1 MPDKKLPISEFAA
14 KIKSKYPQ
22 YGNLSDTDLVTKI
35 TNTYPKYKD
44 MVDLSGIS
52 KKKELSEPVSPVG
65 GETGIS
71 VPPSG
76 FEELKPAKRQP
87 TEVIK
92 EPKVVG
98 EDTLLARKME
108 REQRPVVSTTG
119 VKLPA
124 APKVVAEEKAAERAL
139 APKLPTAPK
148 EDIGELE
155 GLSNAIDRGILQ
167 GKLADMLALGQ
178 MPKREDI
185 KEIARINKEL
195 TQIPSTGA
203 YQRFNAAPDLKT
215 AAKEFVDNPF
225 EITSQLISESLSAL
239 VRHGYSRA
247 LAGAGT
253 GAALGSL
260 IPIPGIS
267 TAAGAGTGY
276 IAGMGVAGYNLEMAS
291 SIMDSF
297 REAGVDVTDEKS
309 LTKAFDDPNTLR
321 KAREFANKRAVP
333 IAIFDMFSA
342 GMGGKLLG
350 KPAKTILSKVGRG
363 AAEVGIQ
370 MGMAGAGETA
380 AQLTAGQKINPTAI
394 LAEVIGEAGG
404 GAPDIIVGTMIE
416 NKKNNQSIRKEAVRL
431 DIEPQQLQD
440 MLDISEASGEITDA
454 QANEI
459 KKEYEDIQKVKQA
472 VPEEFKKNADVIEA
486 LNQKR
491 QLEAKKQ
498 GLDPVFAKKIDDQ
511 IKALDTKIDDIV
523 AAGEVAPEAAPEVPA
538 AEEKTYRVEYFD
550 PESRKMTHQ
559 MFATEAEGEAFK
571 KTLTREQT
579 SQGVTSYFEKAPA
592 KGVGEV
598 ALEAAPEVPAA
609 PVQELKEGQQ
619 IQFNLPANQGQKT
632 GTKVTVPGYE
642 DVDFVAVQD
651 GFNYD
656 IYELASGLKVTPTTS
671 FSVDD
676 AISQTAVTLASK
688 GVTSEKLLSKIY
700 NSEKAIKSLKIN
712 ESPAIEKFKEKR
724 IAEEEKV
731 PFIHTE
737 EERQKL
743 FEIAKEAKEKGLSSA
758 ENIIT
763 NAANIKSGNKMNE
776 ERARAIIAT
785 SEKNKKFRD
794 LEEQQK
800 PYPQEDIVKREDTE
814 EDFKQQINNEYKSD
828 KYDTIPQDI
837 KQKGYDAHRK
847 LVEITNKYGYY
858 PKSIKELKA
867 DPVIAL
873 SIYLRAT
880 GAKKVETRTDRIK
893 AAEKVVDDTVK
904 SINEIYNREFPEKA
918 RAVPEKKIGDP
929 ESAYYKEGLP
939 TYNIEQFREN
949 PNILKSDEAYNS
961 LKYPNSFV
969 SLYTDRNLVA
979 SENNVSPESIEVGDE
994 VFVSGKKYAVES
1006 MLEIKKGKETLK
1018 LLRLD
1023 EKGNILR
1030 QRDLPKEEMEVSEEI
1045 EEEVVEEPELPAAP
1059 EKTQDEV
1066 AKEQTKETDLL
1077 LGGQAEQRRKDGKYT
1092 KDGVEYVRNPKGQGI
1107 ASEMTGEV
1115 RFTNEVSLPFKYK
1128 LVEAETLQPSHQDGI
1143 RNPLHFIPEAQP
1155 KNRNDVGSLQAE
1167 ESFANNPRFSELGE
1181 NTNAYSGAP
1190 VVNERG
1196 EVVQGN
1202 NRSAGLRKGYQRNN
1216 PQYKNDL
1223 AANAEQFGFTREQ
1236 VEGMKNPV
1244 LVREVAVSDQGAVEL
1259 GNYDAKDLETGGKR
1273 RIDPIA
1279 VTRRMPF
1286 DVKGRIADLFTGE
1299 ETLNQAIR
1307 ANQKRLLELLNPY
1320 LNQAQRNTI
1329 TKDGVLTDAGIK
1341 DLEAVVQ
1348 QFLFDNG
1355 DTALP
1360 DLFESLSA
1368 TQKEGLRKSLPYVF
1382 SVSPEKSLVPDIQEA
1397 ILAVNDFNAS
1407 GAGEFD
1413 AWLLQGD
1420 IFNDGKTPKD
1430 KYTPLELAIAKTLV
1444 ESKTQKEVARKFA
1457 DYADVVKDKEADM
1470 FEPARPGK
1478 SRKEGVLEI
1487 FKAEDYAKPIS
1498 ERGRK
1503 EAAPEKKPTPEP
1515 SAEKRARETKR
1526 EPRLPETEKRAEAR
1540 KELRDAF
1547 NDLMNLGVAY
1557 DPRSQAEKQVRLTKA
1572 IINVIKQEAIG
1583 AIKDLQKYIKDNLG
1597 FDISDKDAKYLLIE
1611 SKKPEYAIQEPTAG
1625 KVPVQPKAR
1634 AGEKVEAGV
1643 PPARPPK
1650 APKEEGEAEGRKEE
1664 RRFSKTLIESPEL
1677 LKAVKKGVG
1686 ATLEYTRQAN
1696 AMSVAQAQEILDVL
1710 GEDKAYNAI
1719 KDEQTNGAVRTVLG
1733 QVLIKRYNEL
1743 AKKATS
1749 KDDRDS
1755 YINNTIDIAEYVT
1768 KKLATDAGQ
1777 TIQAF
1782 KLWQALTPEAQLLAA
1797 VKEVKKSARANVG
1810 KVRKDID
1817 NLGKKFNKANEEAI
1831 KEILKS
1837 EEVDR
1842 SVKKD
1847 AQEGVQKAK
1856 DRAAKARQKRADIIK
1871 KYKGKG
1877 GITLTTGGLT
1887 KEGIEFVGEVA
1898 VTYIE
1903 EGLAEVQVIAEKIL
1917 ADIKTITGSSPN
1929 DKVKQEVFEIAEKE
1943 LSKSDLKI
1951 VKSVKDQRLKINEI
1965 AIKHFTEAEKIKK
1978 NLAQKFMDE
1987 ADMSESNAEALAKR
2001 FEDAFDR
2008 VVSRKKAE
2016 ILAKSKKRFDRIQK
2030 AINEQAG
2037 KKAENKTLQDEIIKY
2052 SNLGAFKAD
2061 DMLDYLAKKFNL
2073 GQLTTEQAA
2082 KIEELAQKIQ
2092 KAPEGTPKREATED
2106 LLAYQANLNKGNWGE
2121 VAQAIWY
2128 ANILSGYR
2136 THEKNIVSTFFNSLA
2151 ELGTEIIADPK
2162 SAPYLIAGYIE
2173 GFKKR
2178 GLLEAGRTLATGRSP
2193 IHVSKIETPEPLE
2206 RVKFIR
2212 GGYNPAN
2219 WFKYVGR
2226 AMKAEDVLSF
2236 QGLKE
2241 ARAWQLARKEAEKY
2255 GFNTWTKSGWKKVN
2269 ELLMNTTERFE
2280 IARDQALEEG
2290 LVENSRDYKRRI
2302 YELMENSRPE
2312 AMTEDA
2318 YNFAAHGTYNY
2329 MSDGTLGAFTNA
2341 ISNALDVKIGGVQ
2354 PGRFVV
2360 PFTRIITNVVN
2371 NALDYSPVGV
2381 IRAAKGARGFKSFDE
2396 FSLTKGSYKPLTP
2409 EQRRI
2414 VAIKA
2419 AVGISFAAIIQYMVS
2434 AGLIDMSGEGPED
2447 EKKKA
2452 QLREQ
2457 GWQPYS
2463 IKIGDTWYS
2472 YFYTPLV
2479 LTLGWMGNL
2488 NDAAKYGEEDEQT
2501 LLRRASIASL
2511 KFGGMIADMTWI
2523 NSAATFL
2530 GALNEPKINEQQ
2542 RRVENA
2548 LSGMAR
2554 GFVPFAQNI
2563 TQLTQAYNSTFQ
2575 IPAKQVNNS
2584 WEALY
2589 QDIPIARNSLNDK
2602 VNALGEPVI
2611 KDIDIMWS
2619 KEKGSPVW
2627 SFLTDKKGWVATLDR
2642 KTVLVFDQKL
2652 RQDRPLTDD
2661 EFYELSKLRGRYIKE
2676 DIERI
2681 MKEGYP
2687 VKREGAIKIVLGED
2701 MTPKELNNIL
2711 SKRIEPLA
2719 TKKAKAKIFGFE
2731 YSEKEA
2737 DELNAELTELEREY
2751 WGLNE
2756 N

>member
-1 MPDKKLPISEFAA
+1 MPQNDPLGILGEQPPKKQA
-14 KIKSKYPQ
+14 
-22 YGNLSDTDLVTKI
+22 DL
-35 TNTYPKYKD
+35 
-44 MVDLSGIS
+44 LGIL
-52 KKKELSEPVSPVG
+52 KKKEVSGDKLEIG
-65 GETGIS
+65 GEVGIS
-71 VPPSG
+71 APPSDSGKG
-76 FEELKPAKRQP
+76 FGELKPAKRQP
-87 TEVIK
+87 AEVIK

-98 EDTLLARKME
+98 EDTLLTRKME
-108 REQRPVVSTTG
+108 QAQRPAISTTG
-119 VKLPA
+119 VRLPA

-139 APKLPTAPK
+139 APKLETRVAKDEQGWLANTVSALDRGFYKNLIGNPIKGLATVVQYGTEAMTGGRVK
-148 EDIGELE
+148 EGPVSDALNKFGDWFN
-155 GLSNAIDRGILQ
+155 NAIDEVAPQDPEFKNSLSDQFAQAFGQVGSIVLTGGLGAGGRAAGIATQ
-167 GKLADMLALGQ
+167 AVPSAGRLAPAVAAG
-178 MPKREDI
+178 
-185 KEIARINKEL
+185 KEL
-195 TQIPSTGA
+195 VS
-203 YQRFNAAPDLKT
+203 
-215 AAKEFVDNPF
+215 
-225 EITSQLISESLSAL
+225 EITSPAAISAGLTMGQAEFD
-239 VRHGYSRA
+239 RA
-247 LAGAGT
+247 KKAGASDDQAFEAFYKN
-253 GAALGSL
+253 AAVGSIL
-260 IPIPGIS
+260 EKIPVMQFLKRFNNA
-267 TAAGAGTGY
+267 TAGGVANY
-276 IAGMGVAGYNLEMAS
+276 IKTKGVAGITGGLEEATTEVLQQVYANKTAKDIYNTNQDIFEGLTES
-291 SIMDSF
+291 G
-297 REAGVDVTDEKS
+297 GVGFGVGFLLNAMGANAK
-309 LTKAFDDPNTLR
+309 LLR
-321 KAREFANKRAVP
+321 KQ
-333 IAIFDMFSA
+333 
-342 GMGGKLLG
+342 GKE
-350 KPAKTILSKVGRG
+350 
-363 AAEVGIQ
+363 AE
-370 MGMAGAGETA
+370 
-380 AQLTAGQKINPTAI
+380 AQL
-394 LAEVIGEAGG
+394 V
-404 GAPDIIVGTMIE
+404 
-416 NKKNNQSIRKEAVRL
+416 
-431 DIEPQQLQD
+431 
-440 MLDISEASGEITDA
+440 DA
-454 QANEI
+454 QI
-459 KKEYEDIQKVKQA
+459 KEFESRAEKGPE
-472 VPEEFKKNADVIEA
+472 VPPA
-486 LNQKR
+486 
-491 QLEAKKQ
+491 
-498 GLDPVFAKKIDDQ
+498 PSP
-511 IKALDTKIDDIV
+511 
-523 AAGEVAPEAAPEVPA
+523 AAEVAPEMAQYTMEAPRLAGEPEQISKPIELSIEPA
-538 AEEKTYRVEYFD
+538 
-550 PESRKMTHQ
+550 PQ
-559 MFATEAEGEAFK
+559 
-571 KTLTREQT
+571 
-579 SQGVTSYFEKAPA
+579 
-592 KGVGEV
+592 
-598 ALEAAPEVPAA
+598 VPAA
-609 PVQELKEGQQ
+609 PAKAPITTIEVEEAARQMQPITDRMVQIEREFENLGYKIDTDYDNEMIVSDIEGNEVGEIPESLVPLAAEYEKATRRLGEFDDRARERALSKSREVVEAEAVEVKPELPASPIQELKEGQQ

-776 ERARAIIAT
+776 ERARSIIAT

-800 PYPQEDIVKREDTE
+800 PYPQEDIIKREDTE

-847 LVEITNKYGYY
+847 LIEITNKYGYY
-858 PKSIKELKA
+858 PRSIKELKA

-918 RAVPEKKIGDP
+918 VGEVAPEAAPEVPAAP
-929 ESAYYKEGLP
+929 A
-939 TYNIEQFREN
+939 
-949 PNILKSDEAYNS
+949 
-961 LKYPNSFV
+961 
-969 SLYTDRNLVA
+969 
-979 SENNVSPESIEVGDE
+979 
-994 VFVSGKKYAVES
+994 
-1006 MLEIKKGKETLK
+1006 
-1018 LLRLD
+1018 
-1023 EKGNILR
+1023 
-1030 QRDLPKEEMEVSEEI
+1030 
-1045 EEEVVEEPELPAAP
+1045 EEEVSDRKFWDEYGKSDYSYGQYGGKSSDTLYIRDTKSGKVVKEIKIKNKDFEGAKKEVFKWIDSKSGTKILEAYEEVYGEPELPAAP

-1107 ASEMTGEV
+1107 ASEVTGEV

-1273 RIDPIA
+1273 RVDPIA

-1470 FEPARPGK
+1470 FEAARPGK

-1515 SAEKRARETKR
+1515 SAEKRAGDAARSLAER
-1526 EPRLPETEKRAEAR
+1526 IRAGKITRKGLQVSTGLDAIWDAALEVVATSLEAGASIA
-1540 KELRDAF
+1540 DAIQ
-1547 NDLMNLGVAY
+1547 DG
-1557 DPRSQAEKQVRLTKA
+1557 
-1572 IINVIKQEAIG
+1572 I
-1583 AIKDLQKYIKDNLG
+1583 KYIRSTDFYKNATNKKQIEDNFANQLN
-1597 FDISDKDAKYLLIE
+1597 E
-1611 SKKPEYAIQEPTAG
+1611 EYAIQEQAAG
-1625 KVPVQPKAR
+1625 EVPVQPKAR
-1634 AGEKVEAGV
+1634 AGRKVEAEV
-1643 PPARPPK
+1643 PPTKPPK
-1650 APKEEGEAEGRKEE
+1650 AAEEGEAEGRKGK
-1664 RRFSKTLIESPEL
+1664 RRFTERLIESPEL
-1677 LKAVKKGVG
+1677 LKAVKKGITP
-1686 ATLEYTRQAN
+1686 TLEYTRQAN
-1696 AMSVAQAQEILDVL
+1696 AMTVAEAEQIVNVL
-1710 GEDKAYNAI
+1710 GEDRAYEAMR
-1719 KDEQTNGAVRTVLG
+1719 DSETSGAVRVVLG
-1733 QVLIKRYNEL
+1733 QVLIKRYNKL
-1743 AKKATS
+1743 AKEATTKED
-1749 KDDRDS
+1749 KDL
-1755 YINNTIDIAEYVT
+1755 YIGATVDIAEFVT
-1768 KKLATDAGQ
+1768 VSLATEAGR

-1782 KLWQALTPEAQLLAA
+1782 SLWEKLTPEAQLLAA
-1797 VKEVKKSARANVG
+1797 TRQVKKSARRSIG
-1810 KVRKDID
+1810 KAKNDVEVIKE
-1817 NLGKKFNKANEEAI
+1817 KFNKANEEAV

-1837 EEVDR
+1837 EEVTK

-1847 AQEGVQKAK
+1847 TEVRISNAK

-1917 ADIKTITGSSPN
+1917 ADIKNITGSSPN
-1929 DKVKQEVFEIAEKE
+1929 DKVKEEVFEIAGKE
-1943 LSKSDLKI
+1943 LQKSDLKI

-1965 AIKHFTEAEKIKK
+1965 AIKHFTEQEKIKK
-1978 NLAQKFMDE
+1978 DLAQKFMDE
-1987 ADMSESNAEALAKR
+1987 ADMSESNAEELAKR

-2008 VVSRKKAE
+2008 VVARKKAE
-2016 ILAKSKKRFDRIQK
+2016 ILAKDKKRFDRIQK
-2030 AINEQAG
+2030 AVNEQAG
-2037 KKAENKTLQDEIIKY
+2037 KKADKKTLQDEIIKY
-2052 SNLGAFKAD
+2052 SNLGAFSAD
-2061 DMLDYLAKKFNL
+2061 DMLDYLSKKFNL
-2073 GQLTTEQAA
+2073 GQLTPEQAS
-2082 KIEELAQKIQ
+2082 KIEELAEKIQ
-2092 KAPEGTPKREATED
+2092 KAPEGSPKREATED
-2106 LLAYQANLNKGNWGE
+2106 LLAYQAGLNKGNWGE
-2121 VAQAIWY
+2121 VAQGIWY

-2136 THEKNIVSTFFNSLA
+2136 THEKNIVSTFFNSLFD
-2151 ELGTEIIADPK
+2151 LGTEVIFDPK
-2162 SAPYLIAGYIE
+2162 GAPYLIAGYMQ
-2173 GFKKR
+2173 GVGKK
-2178 GLLEAGRTLATGRSP
+2178 GLLEAMRTLKTGRSP
-2193 IHVSKIETPEPLE
+2193 IHVRAVEIPDILE
-2206 RVKFIR
+2206 RKKFAG

-2241 ARAWQLARKEAEKY
+2241 ARAWQLARREAEKY
-2255 GFNTWTKSGWKKVN
+2255 GFNTWTRSGWQKVN
-2269 ELLMNTTERFE
+2269 ELLLNTTERFE
-2280 IARDQALEEG
+2280 MAKDQALEEG
-2290 LVENSRDYKRRI
+2290 LVENSLDYKRRI

-2329 MSDGTLGAFTNA
+2329 NSDGTLGAVTNA
-2341 ISNALDVKIGGVQ
+2341 ISKSVLDVKIGGVQ

-2371 NALDYSPVGV
+2371 NALDYSPVGL

-2396 FSLTKGSYKPLTP
+2396 VSITKGAYKPLTP

-2472 YFYTPLV
+2472 YFYTPLI

-2488 NDAAKYGEEDEQT
+2488 NDAAKYGGEDEET

-2530 GALNEPKINEQQ
+2530 GALTEPKISEQQ

-2575 IPAKQVNNS
+2575 IPAKQVNSS
-2584 WEALY
+2584 WEAFY

-2619 KEKGSPVW
+2619 KEKGDPIW
-2627 SFLTDKKGWVATLDR
+2627 SYLTNKKGWVAPLNK

-2661 EFYELSKLRGRYIKE
+2661 EFYELSKLRGGIIKKNVE
-2676 DIERI
+2676 EL
-2681 MKEGYP
+2681 MQNGYV
-2687 VKREGAIKIVLGED
+2687 VKREGRNISVAAENL
-2701 MTPKELNNIL
+2701 TSSELNDIL
-2711 SKRIEPLA
+2711 SKRIEPFA
-2719 TKKAKAKIFGFE
+2719 TREAKKKLFGD
-2731 YSEKEA
+2731 YRKQKEEEGSSLGSLKRQKWSLV
-2737 DELNAELTELEREY
+2737 D
-2751 WGLNE
+2751 
-2756 N
+2756 

>member
-1 MPDKKLPISEFAA
+1 MPQNDPLGILGEQPPKKQADPL
-14 KIKSKYPQ
+14 
-22 YGNLSDTDLVTKI
+22 
-35 TNTYPKYKD
+35 
-44 MVDLSGIS
+44 GIL
-52 KKKELSEPVSPVG
+52 KKKEVSGDKLEIG
-65 GETGIS
+65 GEVGIS
-71 VPPSG
+71 APPSDSGKG
-76 FEELKPAKRQP
+76 FGGLKPAERQP
-87 TEVIK
+87 TQIFK
-92 EPKVVG
+92 EQGVG
-98 EDTLLARKME
+98 EDTMLARRLA
-108 REQRPVVSTTG
+108 REQRAAAEGTG
-119 VKLPA
+119 VRLPA

-139 APKLPTAPK
+139 APKLETRVAKDEQGWLANTVSALDRGFYKNLIGNPIKGLATVVQYGTEAMTGGRVK
-148 EDIGELE
+148 EGPVSDALNKFGDWFN
-155 GLSNAIDRGILQ
+155 NAID
-167 GKLADMLALGQ
+167 
-178 MPKREDI
+178 
-185 KEIARINKEL
+185 EIAPQDPEFKNSLSDQFAQAFGQVGSIVFTGGLGAGGRAAGIATQAVPSAGRLAPAVAAGKEL
-195 TQIPSTGA
+195 VS
-203 YQRFNAAPDLKT
+203 
-215 AAKEFVDNPF
+215 
-225 EITSQLISESLSAL
+225 EITSPAAISAGLTMGQAEFD
-239 VRHGYSRA
+239 RA
-247 LAGAGT
+247 KKAGASDDQAFEAFYKN
-253 GAALGSL
+253 AAVGSIL
-260 IPIPGIS
+260 EKIPVMQFLKRFNNA
-267 TAAGAGTGY
+267 TAGGVANY
-276 IAGMGVAGYNLEMAS
+276 IKTKGVAGITGGLEEATTEVLQQVYANKTAKDIYNTNQDIFEGLTES
-291 SIMDSF
+291 G
-297 REAGVDVTDEKS
+297 GVGFGVGFLLNAMGANAK
-309 LTKAFDDPNTLR
+309 LLR
-321 KAREFANKRAVP
+321 KQ
-333 IAIFDMFSA
+333 
-342 GMGGKLLG
+342 GKE
-350 KPAKTILSKVGRG
+350 
-363 AAEVGIQ
+363 AE
-370 MGMAGAGETA
+370 
-380 AQLTAGQKINPTAI
+380 AQL
-394 LAEVIGEAGG
+394 V
-404 GAPDIIVGTMIE
+404 
-416 NKKNNQSIRKEAVRL
+416 
-431 DIEPQQLQD
+431 
-440 MLDISEASGEITDA
+440 DA
-454 QANEI
+454 QI
-459 KKEYEDIQKVKQA
+459 K
-472 VPEEFKKNADVIEA
+472 EFESRAEK
-486 LNQKR
+486 
-491 QLEAKKQ
+491 
-498 GLDPVFAKKIDDQ
+498 G
-511 IKALDTKIDDIV
+511 
-523 AAGEVAPEAAPEVPA
+523 PEVPPAPSPA
-538 AEEKTYRVEYFD
+538 AAAEEELVTPTEEIKAEVVEPEVTPQVPATEEKTYRVEYFD

-592 KGVGEV
+592 KGVGKV

-724 IAEEEKV
+724 IAEEEKI

-904 SINEIYNREFPEKA
+904 SINEIYNREFPEVA
-918 RAVPEKKIGDP
+918 EVAPE
-929 ESAYYKEGLP
+929 
-939 TYNIEQFREN
+939 
-949 PNILKSDEAYNS
+949 
-961 LKYPNSFV
+961 V
-969 SLYTDRNLVA
+969 
-979 SENNVSPESIEVGDE
+979 
-994 VFVSGKKYAVES
+994 
-1006 MLEIKKGKETLK
+1006 
-1018 LLRLD
+1018 
-1023 EKGNILR
+1023 
-1030 QRDLPKEEMEVSEEI
+1030 
-1045 EEEVVEEPELPAAP
+1045 PAAP

-1107 ASEMTGEV
+1107 ASEVTGEV

-1273 RIDPIA
+1273 RVDPIA

-1470 FEPARPGK
+1470 FEAARPGK

-1515 SAEKRARETKR
+1515 SAEKRAGDAARSLAER
-1526 EPRLPETEKRAEAR
+1526 IRAGKITRKGLQVSTGLDAIWDAALEVVATSLEAGASIA
-1540 KELRDAF
+1540 DAIQDGIRYIRGTDF
-1547 NDLMNLGVAY
+1547 YKNATNK
-1557 DPRSQAEKQVRLTKA
+1557 KQ
-1572 IINVIKQEAIG
+1572 IE
-1583 AIKDLQKYIKDNLG
+1583 DNFANQLN
-1597 FDISDKDAKYLLIE
+1597 E
-1611 SKKPEYAIQEPTAG
+1611 EYAIQEQAAG
-1625 KVPVQPKAR
+1625 EVPVQPKAR

-1643 PPARPPK
+1643 PPTRPPK
-1650 APKEEGEAEGRKEE
+1650 APKEEVEAEGRKEE
-1664 RRFSKTLIESPEL
+1664 RRFSKTLINSPEL

-1710 GEDKAYNAI
+1710 GEDKAYNAM

-1749 KDDRDS
+1749 KEDKDL
-1755 YINNTIDIAEYVT
+1755 YIDTTIDIAEYVT
-1768 KKLATDAGQ
+1768 KKLATEAGQ

-1782 KLWQALTPEAQLLAA
+1782 SLWEALTPEAQLVAA
-1797 VKEVKKSARANVG
+1797 VKEVKKSARANVN

-1817 NLGKKFNKANEEAI
+1817 SLGEKFNKANEEAI

-1917 ADIKTITGSSPN
+1917 ADIKTVTGSSPN

-1951 VKSVKDQRLKINEI
+1951 VKSVKDQRLKISEI

-1978 NLAQKFMDE
+1978 DLAQKFMDE

-2016 ILAKSKKRFDRIQK
+2016 ILAKNKKRFDRIQK

-2037 KKAENKTLQDEIIKY
+2037 KKAEKKTLQDEIIKY
-2052 SNLGAFKAD
+2052 SNLGAFTAD
-2061 DMLDYLAKKFNL
+2061 DMLDLLAKKFNI

-2092 KAPEGTPKREATED
+2092 KAPEGSPKREATED
-2106 LLAYQANLNKGNWGE
+2106 LLSYQASLNKGNWGE
-2121 VAQAIWY
+2121 VAQGIWY

-2151 ELGTEIIADPK
+2151 DLGTEVIADPK
-2162 SAPYLIAGYIE
+2162 GAPYLIAGYMQGI
-2173 GFKKR
+2173 GKK
-2178 GLLEAGRTLATGRSP
+2178 GLLEAMRTLKTGRSP
-2193 IHVSKIETPEPLE
+2193 IHVRAVEIPDILE
-2206 RVKFIR
+2206 RKKFVG

-2241 ARAWQLARKEAEKY
+2241 ARAWQLARREAEKY
-2255 GFNTWTKSGWKKVN
+2255 GFNTWTRSGWQKVN
-2269 ELLMNTTERFE
+2269 ELLLNTTERFE
-2280 IARDQALEEG
+2280 MAKDQALEEG
-2290 LVENSRDYKRRI
+2290 LVENSLDYKRRI

-2329 MSDGTLGAFTNA
+2329 NSDGTLGAVTNA
-2341 ISNALDVKIGGVQ
+2341 ISKSVLDVKVGGVQ

-2371 NALDYSPVGV
+2371 NALDYSPVGL

-2396 FSLTKGSYKPLTP
+2396 VSITKGAYKPLTP

-2472 YFYTPLV
+2472 YFYTPLI

-2488 NDAAKYGEEDEQT
+2488 NDAAKYGGEDEET

-2530 GALNEPKINEQQ
+2530 GALTEPKISEQQ

-2602 VNALGEPVI
+2602 INALGEPVI

-2619 KEKGSPVW
+2619 KEKGDPIW
-2627 SFLTDKKGWVATLDR
+2627 SYLTNKKGWVAPLNK

-2661 EFYELSKLRGRYIKE
+2661 EFYELSKLRGGIIKKNVE
-2676 DIERI
+2676 EL
-2681 MKEGYP
+2681 MQNGY
-2687 VKREGAIKIVLGED
+2687 VIKREGRNINVSADDL
-2701 MTPKELNNIL
+2701 TSSELNDIL
-2711 SKRIEPLA
+2711 SKRIEPFA
-2719 TKKAKAKIFGFE
+2719 TREAKKKLFGD
-2731 YSEKEA
+2731 YRKQKEEEGSSLGSLKRQKWSLV
-2737 DELNAELTELEREY
+2737 D
-2751 WGLNE
+2751 
-2756 N
+2756 

>member
-1 MPDKKLPISEFAA
+1 MPENPIYNFLKANKLTEKDEATFLREYSDSAKAKQLHGFFQANKLTDKDFNSFYDNYL
-14 KIKSKYPQ
+14 
-22 YGNLSDTDLVTKI
+22 
-35 TNTYPKYKD
+35 
-44 MVDLSGIS
+44 
-52 KKKELSEPVSPVG
+52 KKKEPSVVSPDG
-65 GETGIS
+65 GEAGTS
-71 VPPSG
+71 APPSDSGKG
-76 FEELKPAKRQP
+76 FGGLKPAERQP
-87 TEVIK
+87 TQIFK
-92 EPKVVG
+92 EQRGVG
-98 EDTLLARKME
+98 EDTMLARRLA
-108 REQRPVVSTTG
+108 REQRAAAEGTG
-119 VKLPA
+119 VRLPA

-139 APKLPTAPK
+139 APKLETRVAKDEQGWLANTVSALDRGFYKNLIGNPIKGLATVIQYGTEAMTGGRVK
-148 EDIGELE
+148 EGPVSDALNKFGDWFN
-155 GLSNAIDRGILQ
+155 NAIDEVAPQDPEFKNSLSDQFAQAFGQVGSIVFTGGLGAGGRAAGIATQ
-167 GKLADMLALGQ
+167 AIPSAGRLAPAVAAG
-178 MPKREDI
+178 
-185 KEIARINKEL
+185 KEL
-195 TQIPSTGA
+195 VS
-203 YQRFNAAPDLKT
+203 
-215 AAKEFVDNPF
+215 
-225 EITSQLISESLSAL
+225 EITSPAAISAGLTMGQAEFD
-239 VRHGYSRA
+239 RA
-247 LAGAGT
+247 KKAGASDDQAFEAFYKN
-253 GAALGSL
+253 AAVGSIL
-260 IPIPGIS
+260 EKIPVMQFLKRFNNA
-267 TAAGAGTGY
+267 TAGGVANY
-276 IAGMGVAGYNLEMAS
+276 IKTKGVAGITGGLEEATTEVLQQVYANKTAKDIYNTNQDIFEGLTESGGVGFGVGFLLNAMGANAKLLRKQGKEAEAQLVDVQIKEFESRAEKGPEVPPAPSPAVAPEMAQYT
-291 SIMDSF
+291 M
-297 REAGVDVTDEKS
+297 EAPRLAGEPEQISKPIELSVEPQVPAAPETQKELIQNIVKQEEITLTPYGVDRLYDEVVK
-309 LTKAFDDPNTLR
+309 
-321 KAREFANKRAVP
+321 
-333 IAIFDMFSA
+333 
-342 GMGGKLLG
+342 GGGK
-350 KPAKTILSKVGRG
+350 IDES
-363 AAEVGIQ
+363 Q
-370 MGMAGAGETA
+370 
-380 AQLTAGQKINPTAI
+380 
-394 LAEVIGEAGG
+394 
-404 GAPDIIVGTMIE
+404 
-416 NKKNNQSIRKEAVRL
+416 IRKILNVGYLR
-431 DIEPQQLQD
+431 
-440 MLDISEASGEITDA
+440 
-454 QANEI
+454 ANRI
-459 KKEYEDIQKVKQA
+459 AEDINDLGV
-472 VPEEFKKNADVIEA
+472 
-486 LNQKR
+486 
-491 QLEAKKQ
+491 
-498 GLDPVFAKKIDDQ
+498 
-511 IKALDTKIDDIV
+511 
-523 AAGEVAPEAAPEVPA
+523 GEVTPEAAPEVPA

-598 ALEAAPEVPAA
+598 ALEAAPSYLQNVRQTEAEGFYKADFGRNGGLTWEIPESQKEKDSPEYLIIQSIDRNKDTGEAPKEDSKGEGAKAIADLFNKYPSVNEIVYDDYSQSGFWQKIGGDNQSLKREDFFKYYNSKFPKEAAPEVPAA
-609 PVQELKEGQQ
+609 PEIGSLRDVELSMRRPDKNEVIFVPIDALLQKHAKDQPSYDIQKPENRIKGRVEKAKEFIKNYIKDQRA
-619 IQFNLPANQGQKT
+619 IDPKT
-632 GTKVTVPGYE
+632 GERMKTKVSFEPSVLDIDENGKISFEDGRHRVLAAKELGLTEVP
-642 DVDFVAVQD
+642 
-651 GFNYD
+651 
-656 IYELASGLKVTPTTS
+656 
-671 FSVDD
+671 
-676 AISQTAVTLASK
+676 
-688 GVTSEKLLSKIY
+688 
-700 NSEKAIKSLKIN
+700 
-712 ESPAIEKFKEKR
+712 IEVPKEKVK
-724 IAEEEKV
+724 AVEDLLVGEVAPEAAPKV
-731 PFIHTE
+731 PT
-737 EERQKL
+737 
-743 FEIAKEAKEKGLSSA
+743 
-758 ENIIT
+758 
-763 NAANIKSGNKMNE
+763 
-776 ERARAIIAT
+776 
-785 SEKNKKFRD
+785 
-794 LEEQQK
+794 
-800 PYPQEDIVKREDTE
+800 
-814 EDFKQQINNEYKSD
+814 
-828 KYDTIPQDI
+828 
-837 KQKGYDAHRK
+837 
-847 LVEITNKYGYY
+847 
-858 PKSIKELKA
+858 
-867 DPVIAL
+867 
-873 SIYLRAT
+873 
-880 GAKKVETRTDRIK
+880 
-893 AAEKVVDDTVK
+893 
-904 SINEIYNREFPEKA
+904 
-918 RAVPEKKIGDP
+918 
-929 ESAYYKEGLP
+929 
-939 TYNIEQFREN
+939 
-949 PNILKSDEAYNS
+949 
-961 LKYPNSFV
+961 
-969 SLYTDRNLVA
+969 
-979 SENNVSPESIEVGDE
+979 
-994 VFVSGKKYAVES
+994 
-1006 MLEIKKGKETLK
+1006 
-1018 LLRLD
+1018 
-1023 EKGNILR
+1023 
-1030 QRDLPKEEMEVSEEI
+1030 
-1045 EEEVVEEPELPAAP
+1045 AP

-1092 KDGVEYVRNPKGQGI
+1092 KDGVEYIRNPKGQGI
-1107 ASEMTGEV
+1107 ASEVTREV

-1155 KNRNDVGSLQAE
+1155 KNRNDIGSLQAE

-1244 LVREVAVSDQGAVEL
+1244 LVREVAVSDQGAIEL

-1273 RIDPIA
+1273 RIDPVA

-1307 ANQKRLLELLNPY
+1307 SNQKRLLELLNPY

-1329 TKDGVLTDAGIK
+1329 TREGVLTDAGIK

-1360 DLFESLSA
+1360 DLFENLSA
-1368 TQKEGLRKSLPYVF
+1368 TQKEGLRKSLPYIY
-1382 SVSPEKSLVPDIQEA
+1382 SAGIEKSIIPEIQEA
-1397 ILAVNDFNAS
+1397 ILAANEYKESGAGDFNA
-1407 GAGEFD
+1407 
-1413 AWLLQGD
+1413 WLAQGD
-1420 IFNDGKTPKD
+1420 IFNEGKTPRD
-1430 KYTPLELAIAKTLV
+1430 KYTELELAIARTLV
-1444 ESKTQKEVARKFA
+1444 ESKTQKEISKKFIE
-1457 DYADVVKDKEADM
+1457 YADKVKDKEADM
-1470 FEPARPGK
+1470 FEPAKPGQ
-1478 SRKEGVLEI
+1478 SKEQGVQET
-1487 FKAEDYAKPIS
+1487 FNVKYNAKPIS
-1498 ERGRK
+1498 ERGGK
-1503 EAAPEKKPTPEP
+1503 EVAPKEKPAAEP
-1515 SAEKRARETKR
+1515 SAEKRPKEAKR
-1526 EPRLPETEKRAEAR
+1526 EPELPETDKRAEAR
-1540 KELRDAF
+1540 KKLKDALDDF
-1547 NDLMNLGVAY
+1547 LNAGIVY

-1572 IINVIKQEAIG
+1572 IINAIREEAIG
-1583 AIKDLQKYIKDNLG
+1583 AIKDLKKYLKENIG
-1597 FDISDKDAKYLLIE
+1597 IDISDNDAKYLLIE

-1625 KVPVQPKAR
+1625 EVPIQPEAR
-1634 AGEKVEAGV
+1634 VGEEVEAGV

-1650 APKEEGEAEGRKEE
+1650 APKEEGETEGRKEE

-1710 GEDKAYNAI
+1710 GEDKAYNAM

-1749 KDDRDS
+1749 KEDKDL
-1755 YINNTIDIAEYVT
+1755 YIDTTIDIAEYVT
-1768 KKLATDAGQ
+1768 KKLATEAGQ

-1782 KLWQALTPEAQLLAA
+1782 SLWEALTPEAQLVAA
-1797 VKEVKKSARANVG
+1797 VKEVKKSARANVN

-1817 NLGKKFNKANEEAI
+1817 SLGEKFNKANEEAI

-1951 VKSVKDQRLKINEI
+1951 VKSVKEQRLKINEI
-1965 AIKHFTEAEKIKK
+1965 AIKHFTEVEKIKK
-1978 NLAQKFMDE
+1978 DLAQKFVDE
-1987 ADMSESNAEALAKR
+1987 ADMSEDNAEALAKR

-2016 ILAKSKKRFDRIQK
+2016 ILAKNKKRFDRIQK

-2037 KKAENKTLQDEIIKY
+2037 KKAEKKTLQDEIIKY
-2052 SNLGAFKAD
+2052 SNLGAFTAD
-2061 DMLDYLAKKFNL
+2061 DMLDFLAKKFNI

-2092 KAPEGTPKREATED
+2092 KAPEGSPKREATED
-2106 LLAYQANLNKGNWGE
+2106 LLAYQASLNKGNWGE
-2121 VAQAIWY
+2121 VAQGIWY

-2136 THEKNIVSTFFNSLA
+2136 THEKNIISTFFNSLA
-2151 ELGTEIIADPK
+2151 DLGTEVIADPK
-2162 SAPYLIAGYIE
+2162 GAPYLIAGYMQ
-2173 GFKKR
+2173 GVGKK
-2178 GLLEAGRTLATGRSP
+2178 GLLEAMRTLKTGRSP
-2193 IHVSKIETPEPLE
+2193 IHVRAVEIPDILE
-2206 RVKFIR
+2206 RKKFVG

-2241 ARAWQLARKEAEKY
+2241 ARAWQLARREAEKY
-2255 GFNTWTKSGWKKVN
+2255 GFNTWTRSGWQKVN
-2269 ELLMNTTERFE
+2269 ELLLNTTERFE
-2280 IARDQALEEG
+2280 MAKDQAIEEG
-2290 LVENSRDYKRRI
+2290 LVENSLDYKRRI

-2329 MSDGTLGAFTNA
+2329 NSDGTLGAVTDA
-2341 ISNALDVKIGGVQ
+2341 ISKSVLDVKIGGVQ

-2371 NALDYSPVGV
+2371 NALDYSPVGLV
-2381 IRAAKGARGFKSFDE
+2381 RAAKGARGFKSFDE
-2396 FSLTKGSYKPLTP
+2396 VSITKGAYKPLTP

-2419 AVGISFAAIIQYMVS
+2419 AVGISFASIIQYMVS
-2434 AGLIDMSGEGPED
+2434 AGLIDVSGEGPED

-2472 YFYTPLV
+2472 YFYTPLI

-2488 NDAAKYGEEDEQT
+2488 NDAAKYGGEDEET

-2530 GALNEPKINEQQ
+2530 GALTEPKISEQQ

-2575 IPAKQVNNS
+2575 IPAKQVNSS
-2584 WEALY
+2584 WEAFY

-2602 VNALGEPVI
+2602 INALGEPVI

-2627 SFLTDKKGWVATLDR
+2627 SFLTNKKGWVATLNR

-2661 EFYELSKLRGRYIKE
+2661 EFYELSKLRGGIIKKNVE
-2676 DIERI
+2676 EL
-2681 MKEGYP
+2681 MQNGYV
-2687 VKREGAIKIVLGED
+2687 VKREGRNISVAAED
-2701 MTPKELNNIL
+2701 LTSSELNDIL
-2711 SKRIEPLA
+2711 SKRIEPFA
-2719 TKKAKAKIFGFE
+2719 TREAKKKLFGD
-2731 YSEKEA
+2731 YRKQKEEEGSSLGTLKRQKWSLV
-2737 DELNAELTELEREY
+2737 D
-2751 WGLNE
+2751 
-2756 N
+2756 